1 MSARRAAT
9 RPWTRHGL
17 AATTVLALAGSVA
30 GAPALA
36 ADPSPS
42 MASAAPSVT
51 PEVTEVAPTV
61 AWGPLAMVR
70 DPNREQVDAGMEP
83 GTIRIN
89 PFCVVIEGEAFA
101 TTLVF
106 RDWQV
111 IWRPS
116 DETIVVADNTGELA
130 VLADGDTV
138 SLGGYDAWDE
148 DAMGQRAAPPWLV
161 QPGPDCPSD
170 RFLVHSARVAD

>member
-1 MSARRAAT
+1 MSARRSVT
-9 RPWTRHGL
+9 VWTRRGL
-17 AATTVLALAGSVA
+17 AATAVLALAGSVA
-30 GAPALA
+30 GAPAVA

-42 MASAAPSVT
+42 MASAAASVA
-51 PEVTEVAPTV
+51 PTEVMELAPTV

-70 DPNREQVDAGMEP
+70 DPLRDQLDAGMEP

-89 PFCVVIEGEAFA
+89 PSCVVIDRQAFA

-116 DETIVVADNTGELA
+116 DETIVVADNAGELS

-138 SLGGYDAWDE
+138 SLGGYAAWDE
-148 DAMGQRAAPPWLV
+148 DATGQPAAPPWLV
-161 QPGPDCPSD
+161 QPGPDCPTD
-170 RFLVHSARVAD
+170 LFLVHSARAAD

>member
-1 MSARRAAT
+1 
-9 RPWTRHGL
+9 
-17 AATTVLALAGSVA
+17 
-30 GAPALA
+30 
-36 ADPSPS
+36 